1 VITLPQGFLESGKLV
16 YFDIG
21 GVIRRFALDAN
32 GMSRIG
38 DDSVKFRFGNSLF
51 TQVGAIRPDHPQSR
65 RRGAS
70 GRRRTGRLCR
80 KSPTHRPRDPDA
92 EQPTSTKSCSRKIY
106 TSNGSTAKPK
116 TPN

>member
-51 TQVGAIRPDHPQSR
+51 TQVGAFVLTIHKA
-65 RRGAS
+65 GAAALLADEGLAGS
-70 GRRRTGRLCR
+70 AERAPRTV
-80 KSPTHRPRDPDA
+80 P
-92 EQPTSTKSCSRKIY
+92 
-106 TSNGSTAKPK
+106 
-116 TPN
+116 